1 MLRTNPAGSKAARE
15 QDKTD
20 SVCAATKM
28 NSKWR
33 EVVDRLDVL
42 FEQYLNSKNKIGL
55 FGNSRDKDI
64 INYIED
70 YEKFLK

>member
-20 SVCAATKM
+20 AVCAATKM
-28 NSKWR
+28 NPKWR

-42 FEQYLNSKNKIGL
+42 FEQNLNSKNKIGL
-55 FGNSRDKDI
+55 FGNSLDKDI
-64 INYIED
+64 INCIED
-70 YEKFLK
+70 HEKCLK